1 LQDENNKSVRENSN
15 PRRNTTPN
23 CALVHISD
31 KKNKNIRCKMT
42 KKIGSLIISF
52 CVCEE
57 EYCVKNKV
65 DFFKIF

>member
-1 LQDENNKSVRENSN
+1 
-15 PRRNTTPN
+15 
-23 CALVHISD
+23 
-31 KKNKNIRCKMT
+31 MT

-65 DFFKIF
+65 VFF